1 MQNSNGKECLHGKEK
16 VADKQGSE
24 KKNRKEYH
32 LECCTVCNYVI
43 MYAAD
48 IETDGNLKEK
58 VRSF

>member
-1 MQNSNGKECLHGKEK
+1 MLLTILEGRTMGKRQRGRRRIVKSTIWN
-16 VADKQGSE
+16 VAL
-24 KKNRKEYH
+24 YA
-32 LECCTVCNYVI
+32 I